1 MATDS
6 LHHLNVAARPEVA
19 LDNATR
25 MINLRRD
32 RWIDYPR
39 AVQALEKLQWL
50 FDTPERERMPCMV
63 LHGESDIGKTQI
75 IRKFQRQHPSTF
87 DDKKGVDRRD
97 IIYVQMPATPD
108 QHRFYSALLFELHAP
123 HSERASLS
131 TLERLTRELLRRI
144 RPRMLIVDE
153 VHNLL
158 TGSYREQ
165 RASLN
170 LLKYLANDLR
180 MAVVLVGTDEA
191 NIALQT
197 DPQMKSRF
205 TPFELPMWR
214 ENDEFRRLLSA
225 FERVI
230 PLKKASN
237 LAQRTIVQFL
247 VSHCNGLTGQ
257 LSKLIT
263 QAAEL
268 AIRDESEQIMV
279 AHLEQAKHVF
289 A

>member
-1 MATDS
+1 M
-6 LHHLNVAARPEVA
+6 
-19 LDNATR
+19 
-25 MINLRRD
+25 
-32 RWIDYPR
+32 
-39 AVQALEKLQWL
+39 
-50 FDTPERERMPCMV
+50 F
-63 LHGESDIGKTQI
+63 
-75 IRKFQRQHPSTF
+75 
-87 DDKKGVDRRD
+87 
-97 IIYVQMPATPD
+97 
-108 QHRFYSALLFELHAP
+108 
-123 HSERASLS
+123 AS
-131 TLERLTRELLRRI
+131 
-144 RPRMLIVDE
+144 
-153 VHNLL
+153 
-158 TGSYREQ
+158 
-165 RASLN
+165 SLN

-180 MAVVLVGTDEA
+180 MAVVLVATDEA

-247 VSHCNGLTGQ
+247 VSQCNGLTGQ

-263 QAAEL
+263 QAADL

-279 AHLEQAKHVF
+279 AHLEQAKHVL

>member
-87 DDKKGVDRRD
+87 DDKKGIDRRD

-158 TGSYREQ
+158 TGSYRELLA
-165 RASLN
+165 AS
-170 LLKYLANDLR
+170 
-180 MAVVLVGTDEA
+180 
-191 NIALQT
+191 
-197 DPQMKSRF
+197 
-205 TPFELPMWR
+205 
-214 ENDEFRRLLSA
+214 
-225 FERVI
+225 
-230 PLKKASN
+230 
-237 LAQRTIVQFL
+237 
-247 VSHCNGLTGQ
+247 
-257 LSKLIT
+257 
-263 QAAEL
+263 
-268 AIRDESEQIMV
+268 
-279 AHLEQAKHVF
+279 
-289 A
+289 